1 MSSNASRS
9 PLPTKPKRVIKMKEA
24 KTTVVEAVPI
34 TEVVVALEADKPEC
48 PPSPPVEAMCAEM
61 LDGLTSD
68 DEKSVKSADVGTD
81 PMEGEQDDY
90 RAKYWAVKA
99 LYQEALDKIK
109 ALEDARKQPKN
120 SNSPDIEDG
129 VHIRMLDGVKT
140 KMRYVYPYSAD
151 GGKSLVKDMKEG
163 QICYGVSTTQPNN
176 SKNTCK
182 TADYKMTWVNK
193 NVVRDTTNNKAFAQK
208 DGKFAIVDEQNGTAT
223 NVRLMVLA

>member
-24 KTTVVEAVPI
+24 KTTVVETVPI
-34 TEVVVALEADKPEC
+34 TEVVATVEEEKPV
-48 PPSPPVEAMCAEM
+48 PPSPPVEEMCAEM
-61 LDGLTSD
+61 LDGLSSD
-68 DEKSVKSADVGTD
+68 DEKSVKTAETGTD
-81 PMEGEQDDY
+81 PIDAPDWE
-90 RAKYWAVKA
+90 AKYKAMKA
-99 LYQEALDKIK
+99 LYQEAMDKIK

-163 QICYGVSTTQPNN
+163 QTCYGVSTTQPNN

-182 TADYKMTWVNK
+182 TADYKMMWVNK
-193 NVVRDTTNNKAFAQK
+193 NVVRDRASNKAFAQK
-208 DGKFAIVDEQNGTAT
+208 DGKFAIVDEVSGTAT